1 MLVKELLKNKN
12 RGVIT
17 ATPSMTILTAMDL
30 LISNQISCLPV
41 IGESGELKGI
51 VSDRDIFRA
60 VHKDKVGFKNLKVSD
75 IMTADVMIG
84 VPDDDIQYIGNVMT
98 QNRIRHIPIVDKN
111 HLEGL
116 ISLGDVV
123 KAHIDEVEV
132 ENRYLK
138 TYIAGSYQG

>member
-1 MLVKELLKNKN
+1 MLVRDLLRNKKRDVVTVSGN
-12 RGVIT
+12 
-17 ATPSMTILTAMDL
+17 TPISGAMDL
-30 LISNQISCLPV
+30 LIAHQISCLPV
-41 IGESGELKGI
+41 ISVSGELEGI

-60 VHKDKVGFKNLKVSD
+60 IHKNPRSFKILTVGNL
-75 IMTADVMIG
+75 MTTEVMIG
-84 VPDDDIQYIGNVMT
+84 VPDDDIGYIGGVMT
-98 QNRIRHIPIVDKN
+98 QNRIRHIPIVEDDN
-111 HLEGL
+111 LVGL

>member
-1 MLVKELLKNKN
+1 MFVKDLLKNKN

-17 ATPSMTILTAMDL
+17 ATPSMTIIKAMDL

-60 VHKDKVGFKNLKVSD
+60 VHKDKVGFKNLKVGD

-84 VPDDDIQYIGNVMT
+84 VPEDDIQYIGGVMT
-98 QNRIRHIPIVDKN
+98 QNRIRHVPIVEEKN
-111 HLEGL
+111 LVGL
-116 ISLGDVV
+116 ISVGDVV
-123 KAHIDEVEV
+123 KAHMDEVEV

-138 TYIAGSYQG
+138 TYITGSFQG